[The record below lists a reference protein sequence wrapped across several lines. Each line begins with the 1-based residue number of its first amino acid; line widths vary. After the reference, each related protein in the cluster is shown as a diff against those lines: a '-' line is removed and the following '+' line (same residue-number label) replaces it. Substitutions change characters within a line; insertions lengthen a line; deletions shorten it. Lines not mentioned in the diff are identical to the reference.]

1 MDKLILFQELLA
13 KEDINY
19 ATSIPPLTVNKINRF
34 FETAKFSDCQQLII
48 NHVEKNKELNC
59 FMLLSVINCQS
70 LLIESNL
77 EDLEQLFK
85 ISTALIIKFASENA
99 TLTPLDSLCC
109 LLIGNIEVLF
119 NKLVLNVEN
128 KEQFEQTLKLF
139 DEFIEKLASFSEKPL
154 KNEKIYKKI
163 TQSILRLKHS
173 IEQENAN
180 VLEST
185 QTKLEDIKNENSNKK
200 SESLSD
206 SFASNHWYLLIK
218 KCYLLPKLIKANRFF
233 EAAIV
238 YDDIELSLQAFDPKV
253 YFPGLFFDLFKS
265 LAPVASQL
273 HQYISQHQNSLQ
285 WYLSEQ
291 LYHSN
296 LDRFIDDVAP
306 IIIDEDSAD
315 RKADILP
322 ELEEPL
328 DRSLLTKAM
337 DLPED
342 DAFDFNNLPD
352 DIDDDLLDEKLADNQ
367 KTINYH
373 NNALQSSAEELVDSE
388 D

>member
-1 MDKLILFQELLA
+1 MDKLILLQELLT
-13 KEDINY
+13 KEGINY
-19 ATSIPPLTVNKINRF
+19 AAPIPPLTINKINKIY
-34 FETAKFSDCQQLII
+34 ETAKFSDCQQLII
-48 NHVEKNKELNC
+48 NHVEKHQELNC
-59 FMLLSVINCQS
+59 FMLLSIINCQS

-77 EDLEQLFK
+77 EDLEQLFN
-85 ISTALIIKFASENA
+85 ISTAIMSDFVNKQSTIA
-99 TLTPLDSLCC
+99 PLDFLCC
-109 LLIGNIEVLF
+109 TLLGNLEQLF
-119 NKLVLNVEN
+119 TKLVLNLDI
-128 KEQFEQTLKLF
+128 KDRFEQILNLF
-139 DEFIEKLASFSEKPL
+139 NDFINQLIFFSEKPL
-154 KNEKIYKKI
+154 KSEKVYQKI
-163 TQSILRLKHS
+163 SQCIQRHKHS
-173 IEQENAN
+173 LEQENINLDSPQAKTENIKKAKAN
-180 VLEST
+180 P
-185 QTKLEDIKNENSNKK
+185 KA
-200 SESLSD
+200 ESLSD

-218 KCYLLPKLIKANRFF
+218 KCYLLPKLIKAHRLF

-265 LAPVASQL
+265 LAPVATQL
-273 HQYISQHQNSLQ
+273 HQYISAHQDSLQ

-306 IIIDEDSAD
+306 IITDEDSAD

-342 DAFDFNNLPD
+342 KAFDFNNLPD
-352 DIDDDLLDEKLADNQ
+352 DIDDDLLNEKLADNQ
-367 KTINYH
+367 QTINDH
-373 NNALQSSAEELVDSE
+373 DNILQSSTEDLVELSE